1 MRKLFAV
8 LFTLV
13 LAVGLSSWLVAQD
26 FSIENQ
32 QVKNRQKEERKAL
45 KLKHKFAKQ
54 TMGGRDLPQSV
65 RAQMKHQRQRE
76 ARELSEKQKDER
88 QDLKDRQR
96 MLKEMQ
102 SRQ

>member
-26 FSIENQ
+26 FSIENK
-32 QVKNRQKEERKAL
+32 QVKNRQTEERKAL
-45 KLKHKFAKQ
+45 KLRHKFAKQ
-54 TMGGRDLPQSV
+54 AMGGQELPKSV
-65 RAQMKHQRQRE
+65 RAQMKHQQQRE
-76 ARELSEKQKDER
+76 ARELGEKHKDER
-88 QDLKDRQR
+88 QDMKDRQR